1 MMDYVKTLKQ
11 ILKVENIENSYCEF
25 FNEIEKYTTLTIIP
39 TSNFEEIISF
49 LAKEQ
54 PTEYQ
59 IDKKEFTTY
68 YYLQKTIFTKDEMD
82 NYQNKTVYIK
92 DYDDGDFH
100 ILIKECYDDCQ
111 IWLAPIFFKEFYEYC
126 EEVLNNI
133 KPSPS
138 VEEIEQILKKEE
150 DEKKTSVSVNKFCDT
165 VAKVLLDSM
174 DMLNNMIL
182 SMTDLGASNDQ
193 IIKTISII
201 LENHFNN

>member
-1 MMDYVKTLKQ
+1 MMDCVKTLKQ
-11 ILKVENIENSYCEF
+11 ILKVETIENSYCGF
-25 FNEIEKYTTLTIIP
+25 FNEIEKYTTLTIIS

-59 IDKKEFTTY
+59 IDKKEFIT
-68 YYLQKTIFTKDEMD
+68 YYLQKTIFTKDEID
-82 NYQNKTVYIK
+82 NFQNKIVYIK

-100 ILIKECYDDCQ
+100 ILIKECYNDCK
-111 IWLAPIFFKEFYEYC
+111 IWLAPLFFKEFYEYC
-126 EEVLNNI
+126 EEVLNDI

-138 VEEIEQILKKEE
+138 VEKIEQILEKKE
-150 DEKKTSVSVNKFCDT
+150 DEKKTSASVNKFCDT

-182 SMTDLGASNDQ
+182 SMTNLGASNDQ

-201 LENHFNN
+201 LKNHFNN

>member
-1 MMDYVKTLKQ
+1 MMDYVKILKQ
-11 ILKVENIENSYCEF
+11 ILKAENTENLYYGF
-25 FNEIEKYTTLTIIP
+25 FNEVKKYTTLTIIP
-39 TSNFEEIISF
+39 TNNFEEIISF

-68 YYLQKTIFTKDEMD
+68 YYLQKTIFTKDEMN
-82 NYQNKTVYIK
+82 NYQNKAVYIK

-100 ILIKECYDDCQ
+100 ILIKECYNDCQ
-111 IWLAPIFFKEFYEYC
+111 IWLAPLFFKEFYEYC
-126 EEVLNNI
+126 VEVLNNI

-138 VEEIEQILKKEE
+138 VKKIEQILEKEE
-150 DEKKTSVSVNKFCDT
+150 NEKKTSVPVNKFCDT
-165 VAKVLLDSM
+165 VAKVLLDNM
-174 DMLNNMIL
+174 DILNNMIL

-201 LENHFNN
+201 LKNHFNN

>member
-1 MMDYVKTLKQ
+1 MMDYVKILNQ
-11 ILKVENIENSYCEF
+11 ILKVETIENSYCGF
-25 FNEIEKYTTLTIIP
+25 FNEIEKYTTLSIIP
-39 TSNFEEIISF
+39 TNKFEEIISF

-54 PTEYQ
+54 PTKYQ
-59 IDKKEFTTY
+59 IDKKGSIIY
-68 YYLQKTIFTKDEMD
+68 YYLEKTIFTKDEIN

-100 ILIKECYDDCQ
+100 ILIKEGYNDCQ
-111 IWLAPIFFKEFYEYC
+111 IWLVPLFFKEFYEYC
-126 EEVLNNI
+126 EEVLNDI

-138 VEEIEQILKKEE
+138 VEKIKQILEKEE
-150 DEKKTSVSVNKFCDT
+150 DEKETSVSVNKFCDT

-182 SMTDLGASNDQ
+182 SMTDLRASNDQ

-201 LENHFNN
+201 LKNHFNN